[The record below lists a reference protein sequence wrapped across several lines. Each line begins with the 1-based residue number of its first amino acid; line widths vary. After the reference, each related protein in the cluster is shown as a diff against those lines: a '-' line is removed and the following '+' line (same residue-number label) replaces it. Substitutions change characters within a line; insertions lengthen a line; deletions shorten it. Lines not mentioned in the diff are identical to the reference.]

1 MAESVLSAVAESPPP
16 PPPPPPRAAAFLR
29 ATPQQAAGIGD
40 RDGVRE
46 LLRRQKARFSQCLT
60 WLLFL
65 QPVPSLI
72 QEGPQCGLV
81 ALWMASAHLHL
92 PSEVPLERIRQVAL
106 ERGYTAQGEM
116 FSAADMA
123 RLAEEV
129 FPCKAELLSGGLQ
142 GRNHDRILQHLGAGF
157 PVLIPYDEDYNHEPC
172 LRNGYKAH
180 WAVASGAL
188 LGLKNDFQLPACQE
202 DKDMPGL
209 FHANHATSAVP
220 LEAVTETYLLSK
232 HGKSYRYQLWSYAQI
247 QESNAQLTGF
257 SPRRAADG
265 KVYIVPA
272 GGVREGLCGQAVLLQ
287 PRSGGHSSSNKPVLE
302 GGCSPPSPPPPPPGC
317 LQSSRRRL
325 GRHELIPEGPS

>member
-1 MAESVLSAVAESPPP
+1 MAEAERSLAAKSPPAPPPP
-16 PPPPPPRAAAFLR
+16 PPPPPPRGAALLL
-29 ATPQQAAGIGD
+29 ATAQEAGGLGD

-46 LLRRQKARFSQCLT
+46 LLLRQKSRFSRHLT

-65 QPVPSLI
+65 RPVPSLI

-81 ALWMASAHLHL
+81 ALWMAGAHLCL
-92 PSEVPLERIRQVAL
+92 SSEVPLERIRQVAL
-106 ERGYTAQGEM
+106 ARGYTAQGEM

-123 RLAEEV
+123 NLAEEV
-129 FPCKAELLSGGLQ
+129 FPCETELLSGGLQ
-142 GRNHDRILQHLGAGF
+142 GQNHDRILQHLGAGF

-188 LGLKNDFQLPACQE
+188 LGLKSESHLPACQE
-202 DKDMPGL
+202 DKDIPGL
-209 FHANHATSAVP
+209 FHASHTASAIP

-232 HGKSYRYQLWSYAQI
+232 QGKSCRYQLWSYAQI
-247 QESNAQLTGF
+247 QQSNAQLMGF

-287 PRSGGHSSSNKPVLE
+287 PRP
-302 GGCSPPSPPPPPPGC
+302 
-317 LQSSRRRL
+317 
-325 GRHELIPEGPS
+325 